1 MWTWILLA
9 CALAFVTKGLG
20 YLIPAEKLQHPRI
33 IRVAGT
39 MTIGLLA
46 SLVVMNTFAAD
57 GPSLAID
64 ARLAAL
70 LAAAV
75 ALALRAPYLVV
86 VILGAVAAALV
97 RLAGIAA

>member
-1 MWTWILLA
+1 MWTWLLIA
-9 CALAFVTKGLG
+9 GGVAFATKGVG
-20 YLIPAEKLQHPRI
+20 YLIPAERLQHPHI
-33 IRVAGT
+33 LRVAGT

-57 GPSLAID
+57 GPTLTVD

-70 LAAAV
+70 LAGAA

-86 VILGAVAAALV
+86 VIVGAVAAAAV
-97 RLAGIAA
+97 RLAGVG

>member
-9 CALAFVTKGLG
+9 GLVAFATKGLG
-20 YLIPAEKLQHPRI
+20 YLIPAERLQHPHI
-33 IRVAGT
+33 LRVAGT

-57 GPSLAID
+57 GPSLTVD

-70 LAAAV
+70 VAGGV

-86 VILGAVAAALV
+86 VIVGAVAAAGM
-97 RLAGIAA
+97 RAAGVA